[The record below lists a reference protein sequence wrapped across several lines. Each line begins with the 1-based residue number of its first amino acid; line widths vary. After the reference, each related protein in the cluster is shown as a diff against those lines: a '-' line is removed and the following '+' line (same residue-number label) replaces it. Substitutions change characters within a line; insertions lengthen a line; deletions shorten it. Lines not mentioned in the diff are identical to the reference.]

1 MDFHQEFAKS
11 IRAFPCIE
19 GLIFAD
25 PDGESILFEAPH
37 MDEFEIKLT
46 GAKMPI
52 MLQAY
57 RFAGIS
63 PEPTFLELFYRDRFV
78 ISVCLVDHY
87 TITAV
92 SKNLREKGRL
102 RHHLKFL
109 AAKFNED
116 IL

>member
-1 MDFHQEFAKS
+1 MDFHKEFENS

-37 MDEFEIKLT
+37 MDEFELKLA

-57 RFAGIS
+57 QFAGLS
-63 PEPTFLELFYRDRFV
+63 SEPTFLEIFYETRYV
-78 ISVCLVDHY
+78 ITICLVDSY
-87 TITAV
+87 TITVV
-92 SKNLREKGRL
+92 SNNLREKGRL
-102 RHHLKFL
+102 RFHLKSL
-109 AAKFNED
+109 ARKFNED
-116 IL
+116 IV